1 MKRIEAEEIIGELD
15 EIIFLIGNRD
25 ICYVF
30 HVDKKIK
37 VVKLSINAMDI
48 ILKEFSFIR
57 INLYNIINTKFYLKN
72 NPGRK
77 KEIILKNGII
87 LSVSRKVWKVFENIT

>member
-15 EIIFLIGNRD
+15 EIKFLIGNRD
-25 ICYVF
+25 ICYLF

-57 INLYNIINTKFYLKN
+57 INLFRNE
-72 NPGRK
+72 R
-77 KEIILKNGII
+77 
-87 LSVSRKVWKVFENIT
+87 LSLISHLSNHKSAFFEVVFCNVK

>member
-1 MKRIEAEEIIGELD
+1 MLRKSDTLYSLFFMKRIEAEEIIGELD
-15 EIIFLIGNRD
+15 EILFLIGNRD
-25 ICYVF
+25 ICYLF

-57 INLYNIINTKFYLKN
+57 INLSL
-72 NPGRK
+72 
-77 KEIILKNGII
+77 
-87 LSVSRKVWKVFENIT
+87 VSH